1 MLLLILMLLGI
12 VLYVLPVNGKVN
24 EIGRLMFACA
34 LLAFCLQ
41 SHSDLL
47 RALR

>member
-1 MLLLILMLLGI
+1 MLLLLIFVLGI

-41 SHSDLL
+41 GHGDLL
-47 RALR
+47 RSLR